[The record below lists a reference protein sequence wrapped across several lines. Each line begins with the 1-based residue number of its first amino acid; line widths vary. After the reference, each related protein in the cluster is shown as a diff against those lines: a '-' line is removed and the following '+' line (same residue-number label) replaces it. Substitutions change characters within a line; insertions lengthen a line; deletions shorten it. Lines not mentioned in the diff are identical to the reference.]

1 MGEQKYFIFMSI
13 YDDPVHADADMET
26 LRRLHSDGALSA
38 YDAAVAQKDA
48 NGDVKVRKREVP
60 TADGAWTGVVAGAVI
75 GILFPPSILA
85 MGAAGA
91 GVGAIVAHFGRG
103 LSRADVKDLGE
114 LLDAGQAAL
123 VVIASEPIVK
133 PLVDAGIKARKY
145 IQKETTVDP
154 KRLEYHLKAVEK
166 ELAASGSD

>member
-1 MGEQKYFIFMSI
+1 MGEQKFFIFMSI
-13 YDDPVHADADMET
+13 YDDPVDAGADMET

-38 YDAAVAQKDA
+38 YDAAIARKDA
-48 NGDVKVRKREVP
+48 DGDVKIQKREVP
-60 TADGAWTGVVAGAVI
+60 TTDGAWTGVVAGAVV

-91 GVGAIVAHFGRG
+91 GIGAIAAHFGRG

-133 PLVDAGIKARKY
+133 PLVDAGAKARKY
-145 IQKETTVDP
+145 IQKETIVDP
-154 KRLEYHLKAVEK
+154 RQLEYHLEAVEK
-166 ELAASGSD
+166 ELAASAGD